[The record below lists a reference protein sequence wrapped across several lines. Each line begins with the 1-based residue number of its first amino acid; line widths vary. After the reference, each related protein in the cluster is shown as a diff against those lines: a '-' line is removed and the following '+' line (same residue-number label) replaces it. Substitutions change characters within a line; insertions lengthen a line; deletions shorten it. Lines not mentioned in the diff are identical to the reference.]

1 MAKKVK
7 AKAEVVKAEKPE
19 ITEITVTETSEIA
32 VEKTWEPVK
41 VDVAVLAGHISKAM
55 KRYLKNKGK

>member
-7 AKAEVVKAEKPE
+7 VVKAKAEIPVK
-19 ITEITVTETSEIA
+19 ETSEFIH
-32 VEKTWEPVK
+32 
-41 VDVAVLAGHISKAM
+41 VDAAVLAGHISKAM

>member
-7 AKAEVVKAEKPE
+7 EVKAKAEIP
-19 ITEITVTETSEIA
+19 
-32 VEKTWEPVK
+32 VEETWEPVK